1 MRTVAVMAQIED
13 VCSRCGREFRTLGM
27 AEVFFDGR
35 VGPPLEIDPGRRRE
49 CSGCLDAIRAEQER
63 MCATKRRRR
72 AIAKGDASGLRITG
86 DADE

>member
-1 MRTVAVMAQIED
+1 MRTVAVMAQIELA
-13 VCSRCGREFRTLGM
+13 CSRCRGTFRTMGL
-27 AEVFFDGR
+27 AEVLIDGR
-35 VGPPLEIDPGRRRE
+35 VGSPLENDPGRRRE
-49 CSGCLDAIRAEQER
+49 CSGCLDAIRDEQER